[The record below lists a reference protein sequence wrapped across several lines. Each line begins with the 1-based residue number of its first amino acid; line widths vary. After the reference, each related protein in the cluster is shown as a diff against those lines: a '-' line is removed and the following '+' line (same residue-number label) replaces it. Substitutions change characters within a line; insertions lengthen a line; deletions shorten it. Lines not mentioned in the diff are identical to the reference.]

1 MRQILIVTAV
11 AALFAAPAMADQAA
25 AVRQVAFNDLNL
37 STAAGRHELDRRIDR
52 AARSICATNPVT
64 DTQAVA
70 EERARCIAATT
81 EAARQQ
87 VTAAISAQGTQTV
100 GL

>member
-1 MRQILIVTAV
+1 MSKFLMLAL
-11 AALFAAPAMADQAA
+11 AAAAMAAPAMAESPA
-25 AVRQVAFNDLNL
+25 AVRQVGYGDLNL
-37 STAAGRHELDRRIDR
+37 ASAAGRHELDRRIDR

-87 VTAAISAQGTQTV
+87 ISAATQTA